1 MENNLIISKNDKSY
15 EDKSPFALQL
25 EQISKSYPGTPP
37 VNALSDV
44 SISVDRGEFL
54 GIIGPSG
61 SGKST
66 LLHVIGT
73 LTRPSFGAVLIDG
86 IDTSDMS
93 DRELSGIRSKKI
105 GFIFQDFHLLS
116 GFTAI
121 ENVENGLLYSGVP
134 ARERKERSVE
144 ILKRVG
150 LSHRL
155 EHHPNELSGGE
166 QQRVAI
172 ARALVH
178 NPAFVLADEPTGNV
192 DSKTTDSLME
202 LMTSLNNEGTTV
214 ILITHDLE
222 VAKICSRQLV
232 LKDGYIETDSADFY
246 EESNE

>member
-15 EDKSPFALQL
+15 VDKSPFALQL

-121 ENVENGLLYSGVP
+121 ENVENGIHIEELLSNCIT
-134 ARERKERSVE
+134 S
-144 ILKRVG
+144 I
-150 LSHRL
+150 
-155 EHHPNELSGGE
+155 
-166 QQRVAI
+166 
-172 ARALVH
+172 
-178 NPAFVLADEPTGNV
+178 
-192 DSKTTDSLME
+192 SKS
-202 LMTSLNNEGTTV
+202 
-214 ILITHDLE
+214 
-222 VAKICSRQLV
+222 K
-232 LKDGYIETDSADFY
+232 
-246 EESNE
+246 

>member
-15 EDKSPFALQL
+15 VDKSPFALQL

-37 VNALSDV
+37 INALSDV

>member
-1 MENNLIISKNDKSY
+1 MISKNDKSY
-15 EDKSPFALQL
+15 VDKSPFALQL

-73 LTRPSFGAVLIDG
+73 LTRPSVGTVLIDG

-134 ARERKERSVE
+134 VRERKERSVE

-178 NPAFVLADEPTGNV
+178 NPAFILADEPTGNV

-202 LMTSLNNEGTTV
+202 LITSLNNEGTTV

-232 LKDGYIETDSADFY
+232 LKDGCIETDSAGFY

>member
-1 MENNLIISKNDKSY
+1 M
-15 EDKSPFALQL
+15 DKSPFALQL

-232 LKDGYIETDSADFY
+232 LKDGYIESDSADFY

>member
-1 MENNLIISKNDKSY
+1 MDNDLIISKNDKSY
-15 EDKSPFALQL
+15 MDDPSFALQL

-73 LTRPSFGAVLIDG
+73 LTRPSFGTLLIDG
-86 IDTSDMS
+86 INTSDMS
-93 DRELSGIRSKKI
+93 DRELSGVRSKKI
-105 GFIFQDFHLLS
+105 GFVFQDFHLLS

-134 ARERKERSVE
+134 VRERKERSE
-144 ILKRVG
+144 IMLERVG

-155 EHHPNELSGGE
+155 KHYPNELSGGE

-178 NPAFVLADEPTGNV
+178 EPAFVLADEPTGNV

-202 LMTSLNNEGTTV
+202 LLTGLNDEGTTL

-222 VAKICSRQLV
+222 IAKMAGRQII
-232 LKDGYIETDSADFY
+232 LKDGRIESDSADLS
-246 EESNE
+246 EDINE

>member
-1 MENNLIISKNDKSY
+1 MIKSNNSQSY
-15 EDKSPFALQL
+15 EEDSKYSL
-25 EQISKSYPGTPP
+25 ELENISKSYPGTPP
-37 VNALSDV
+37 VEALSNV
-44 SISVDRGEFL
+44 SISVARGEFW

-73 LTRPSFGAVLIDG
+73 LTRPSSGLVHIDG
-86 IDTSDMS
+86 IDTSEMS
-93 DRELSGIRSKKI
+93 DRDLSGIRSRKI
-105 GFIFQDFHLLS
+105 GFIFQDFFLLS

-121 ENVENGLLYSGVP
+121 ENVENGLLYSGVSV
-134 ARERKERSVE
+134 RERKERSE
-144 ILKRVG
+144 IMLERVG

-155 EHHPNELSGGE
+155 KHYPNELSGGE

-178 NPAFVLADEPTGNV
+178 EPAFVLADEPTGNV

-202 LMTSLNNEGTTV
+202 LLTGLNDDGTTL

-222 VAKICSRQLV
+222 IAKMAGRQII
-232 LKDGYIETDSADFY
+232 LKDGRIESDSADLS
-246 EESNE
+246 EDINE